1 MCTHIRAHT
10 HIHAQR
16 EREGKDEVGGERE
29 RLLFL
34 ILGNSF
40 LHIYYIMSANRLIL
54 YSLYVE
60 KCSLYPYIFWYFYHG
75 EMLEFAKSCF
85 CIY

>member
-16 EREGKDEVGGERE
+16 ERAKTRWGGERE

-34 ILGNSF
+34 ILGNNF
-40 LHIYYIMSANRLIL
+40 LRIYYIMSANRLIL
-54 YSLYVE
+54 YSLYVD

-75 EMLEFAKSCF
+75 EMLEFAKSYI